1 MEDLTINKKI
11 TASPLHNPSVFE
23 PVEDCAVCCEN
34 FNMSSKKKIKCPYCD
49 YCACKSCV
57 RQYLTTTTKEPH
69 CMNCKKAWS
78 QNFMVIELDRSFN
91 TKEYKNHRKSIL
103 LEGEVSKLPE
113 TMQAAENYKKKEGL
127 EEENRELKKME
138 VELKKQLFNISQTHA
153 ANSNAIWRISTGQY
167 KKGEEKRQFIMACP
181 DEDCRG
187 FLSSAYKCELCK
199 LYACSKC
206 HEIIGDKKENPDHV
220 CNQDSVKSAELIK
233 SETKPCPS
241 CGTRIFKIDGC
252 DQMWCTE
259 CHVAFSWR
267 TGRRETGIVHN
278 PHFYQWQ
285 RDANNGEAP
294 RVPGDNPCADRD
306 RMPNWWDFRNAW
318 MHNILVEHIRKAK
331 NDIEPFIVGF
341 LTDPETNTRII
352 NATTTRIINHYGPL
366 PNNFKDYS
374 PNVIKK
380 VFTEYLTEVYRRLQ
394 EIIYEKTKIDDRIE
408 ELTDNE
414 QIRIHYLLKKISKDE
429 MGTKII
435 RRDTMRRKT
444 VEMSNIYDLL
454 VTIGRETFHYITDL
468 DIRYDPKALQKC
480 CTKLKELSL
489 LRDYCNK
496 QFELISISYN
506 CKVPL
511 IHPNWEKES
520 KSYKLSVA
528 KKKASKKKTL
538 EGTGEG
544 DGIGETQGGGEG
556 EGEGTLTSVPSN
568 NVDQTLPKDI
578 AFKYVEQ
585 EAQKFEFT
593 ITHLFSE
600 TDFPCDNPEEIYKA
614 AMTINMYS
622 SKEVLEHM
630 LYTRFALEEFK
641 NKLIPKKSINMT
653 LMGPC
658 WFFTITTHSCG
669 NSPGVRRGKLEYLC
683 HNHNNDKV
691 NSSIQDTAS
700 DWMSENNEIFI
711 QWNGSIVNKDKLQD
725 YLKRYYT
732 KTDGLRTMSIEEATI
747 QGEEEL
753 AEYLA
758 RTSGVSL
765 MSDTLEGRIQQHDWD
780 MAKELAQERIEQ
792 NSPKENCVTA

>member
-1 MEDLTINKKI
+1 MEDLTVNKKI
-11 TASPLHNPSVFE
+11 NISSAAAEVVQ
-23 PVEDCAVCCEN
+23 PVEDCAICCES

-113 TMQAAENYKKKEGL
+113 TMRAAENYQKKEEL
-127 EEENRELKKME
+127 EEENRKLKNIE
-138 VELKKQLFNISQTHA
+138 ADLRRQLRDIAETHA
-153 ANSNAIWRISTGQY
+153 VNSNAIWRISTGQY

-181 DEDCRG
+181 DEGCRG

-199 LYACSKC
+199 LYTCPKC
-206 HEIIGDKKENPDHV
+206 YEIIGDKKDNPDHV
-220 CNQDSVKSAELIK
+220 CNEDSVKSAELIK

-285 RDANNGEAP
+285 RDTNNGEAP
-294 RVPGDNPCADRD
+294 RVPGDNPCANRD
-306 RMPNWWDFRNAW
+306 RMPNWWDFRREWLQN
-318 MHNILVEHIRKAK
+318 MLVEHIRKDK
-331 NDIEPFIVGF
+331 DDIRPFVVDF

-352 NATTTRIINHYGPL
+352 NDTTTRIVNYHGQL
-366 PNNFKDYS
+366 PNNFEDYS
-374 PNVIKK
+374 AVVIKR
-380 VFTEYLTEVYRRLQ
+380 VFTDYLTEVYRRMQ
-394 EIIYEKTKIDDRIE
+394 EITYEKTRIDDRIQ

-414 QIRIHYLLKKISKDE
+414 EIRIHYLLKKISKDE

-435 RRDTMRRKT
+435 RRDTMRRKIM
-444 VEMSNIYDLL
+444 EMSNIYDLL

-468 DIRYDPKALQKC
+468 DIRHDPDALKKC
-480 CTKLKELSL
+480 CAKLKDLSV
-489 LRDYCNK
+489 LREYCNK

-511 IHPNWEKES
+511 IHPNWQNES

-528 KKKASKKKTL
+528 KKKASKKRTI

-544 DGIGETQGGGEG
+544 DGGGEG
-556 EGEGTLTSVPSN
+556 EGEETLTSIQSN
-568 NVDQTLPKDI
+568 NVDQKLLKDV
-578 AFKYVEQ
+578 AFKYVDE

-593 ITHLFSE
+593 LTHLFSE
-600 TDFPCDNPEEIYKA
+600 TDFPTDNPQQIYKA
-614 AMTINMYS
+614 AMTFNMYA
-622 SKEVLEHM
+622 SKEVFQEL
-630 LYTRFALEEFK
+630 LYRRFDLEEFK
-641 NKLIPKKSINMT
+641 NKKIPKKPKNFT
-653 LMGPC
+653 LRWPSRLA
-658 WFFTITTHSCG
+658 FTITTRSCG
-669 NSPGVRRGKLEYLC
+669 NTEGVKRGELEYLL
-683 HNHNNDKV
+683 HNHNNEEIDNRRYGV
-691 NSSIQDTAS
+691 IAS
-700 DWMSENNEIFI
+700 EWMSENNEVFI
-711 QWNGSIVNKDKLQD
+711 QWNGSVVNKDKLQD
-725 YLKRYYT
+725 YLKLYYT
-732 KTDGLRTMSIEEATI
+732 ETDRLSKMSIEEATI
-747 QGEEEL
+747 EGEKEL
-753 AEYLA
+753 AQHLA

-765 MSDTLEGRIQQHDWD
+765 TSDTLEGRIQQHDWD
-780 MAKELAQERIEQ
+780 YAKELARQRIDETHT
-792 NSPKENCVTA
+792 KENCVTA